1 MQFRIAAIALLGAT
15 SVARA
20 EHHHA
25 MEHEH
30 HGDGEHVGDDDAAR
44 SAFGADVS
52 FVAAA
57 FDTMSYVGNYQGVIP
72 ALRWANSRFGVGAN
86 ASIYRLEKNNAAVWG
101 AGDAMVHGQVTIV
114 GTASAQAGVV
124 AMVSAPL
131 GNATSGLSMGHVMIM
146 PAAFGA
152 WTSGRVSLAATA
164 GYSRALG
171 DMSGHD
177 HGPWPLVE
185 PMNMAEVSWSAGGD
199 YAIRKNVSVGARASG
214 GVPLVDTGH
223 NRIVGALHV
232 GWRTGRVESGAELQ
246 AGLAGDPFT
255 IRGVV
260 STALSF

>member
-1 MQFRIAAIALLGAT
+1 MKFRIAAIALLGVT

-20 EHHHA
+20 EHQHA
-25 MEHEH
+25 MEHHDEA
-30 HGDGEHVGDDDAAR
+30 DADR

-52 FVAAA
+52 VVAAA

-72 ALRWANSRFGVGAN
+72 ALRWANARFGAGA
-86 ASIYRLEKNNAAVWG
+86 SVSMYRLEKNGASVFG
-101 AGDAMVHGQVTIV
+101 AGDFMVHGQVTIV
-114 GTASAQAGVV
+114 GNASAQAGIV
-124 AMVSAPL
+124 AGVSAPL
-131 GNATSGLSMGHVMIM
+131 GDAMSGLSMGHVMVM
-146 PAAFGA
+146 PAAFGSWA
-152 WTSGRVSLAATA
+152 SGRVTVAGTA

-171 DMSGHD
+171 GMSDHD

-185 PMNMAEVSWSAGGD
+185 PMNMAELSWSAGGD
-199 YAIRKNVSVGARASG
+199 YAIGKNVRAGARASG

-223 NRIVGALHV
+223 NRIVGALRV